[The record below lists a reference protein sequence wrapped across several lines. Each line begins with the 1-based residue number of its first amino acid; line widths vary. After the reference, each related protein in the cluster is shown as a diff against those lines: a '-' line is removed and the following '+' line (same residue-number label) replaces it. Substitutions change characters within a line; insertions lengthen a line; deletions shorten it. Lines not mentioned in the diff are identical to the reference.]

1 MVAETQVFNNNSIYV
16 YFLSCIVIFSYQ
28 HFSKRQKISLI
39 YATTIAMEIISQ
51 YSWKLTSVMLFISMF
66 ILEEYLSDDKVKCEL
81 LSNFWYKTVD
91 FIYQFIFIDTGVCI
105 AINVVVSGKW
115 VRNFL
120 ANKGIPLGVFYGI
133 NIFILLITIHMLN
146 TSKFGLCDFGTIKS
160 YFDKFD
166 GKKIKWDSYELQRR
180 FDAMIELEDKS
191 YFDRK
196 KSYNWLSVEFI
207 KYKIK
212 GYKTNKEWKKQYK
225 EKKTLCQILK
235 CIWRLIKQF
244 RLFRYIINKIEC
256 KYLEST
262 WSVKDAFQRLKRKIR
277 GCSTLEMQLIRNIGI
292 EKGYGKCVIRR
303 KFFEFFYTYLF
314 FNGLK
319 SYYENTQNNKRKE
332 FKKFILYVYLH
343 SIKLSMFGNDFKSIN
358 MLFEQERVEEW
369 DIDKFYVAI
378 LSLTGAPVTPKRM
391 VLYPHAINSIGIDL
405 NRALAW
411 RNMIRDLRI
420 TETKRTNLAEEE
432 VKRVFYV
439 IQGKII
445 PYIEG
450 GIFYGPNDGKN
461 DWPSYGE
468 NNCWSFARTV
478 YWHIWWEKF
487 SNKTGTDDDMMRE
500 YHSLSDRTITQE
512 HCQKYLGEAEPGA
525 VIRICDEIKGND
537 RMGKNRH
544 SQILLS
550 HDQNG
555 IAIYESDNQNTRIG
569 YYTWE
574 QYVAKFGKYKYFKYI
589 KWPTYTREEI

>member
-1 MVAETQVFNNNSIYV
+1 MQVFNNNSIYV

-28 HFSKRQKISLI
+28 HFSKHQRISLI
-39 YATTIAMEIISQ
+39 YATTIAMGIISQ
-51 YSWKLTSVMLFISMF
+51 YSWKLTFVMMFISIF

-81 LSNFWYKTVD
+81 LGNFWYKTVD
-91 FIYQFIFIDTGVCI
+91 FIYQFLFIDAGVCI
-105 AINVVVSGKW
+105 SINIVASGKW
-115 VRNFL
+115 FRNFFI
-120 ANKGIPLGVFYGI
+120 NKGIPLGIFYGI

-160 YFDKFD
+160 YFDIFD

-180 FDAMIELEDKS
+180 FDVMIELEDKS

-196 KSYNWLSVEFI
+196 KSYNWFSVEFI

-212 GYKTNKEWKKQYK
+212 GYKTNKEWIRQYK
-225 EKKTLCQILK
+225 EKKTLCQVLK

-244 RLFRYIINKIEC
+244 RLFRYIINKIKC
-256 KYLEST
+256 KLSESS
-262 WSVKDAFQRLKRKIR
+262 WSVKDAFGRLQRKIR

-292 EKGYGKCVIRR
+292 EKGYNKCVIRR

-319 SYYENTQNNKRKE
+319 CYYENTQNNKRKE

-391 VLYPHAINSIGIDL
+391 VLYPHAINNIGIDL

-411 RNMIRDLRI
+411 RNMIKDFRI
-420 TETKRTNLAEEE
+420 TETKKENLVEED

-439 IQGKII
+439 IQGRII
-445 PYIEG
+445 PYVEG

-468 NNCWSFARTV
+468 DKSWSFARTV
-478 YWHIWWEKF
+478 YWHIWWERF
-487 SNKTGTDDDMMRE
+487 SNKTGTDDDMMRI
-500 YHSLSDRTITQE
+500 YHSLADRTITPE
-512 HCQKYLGEAEPGA
+512 HCRKYLGAAEPGA

-537 RMGKNRH
+537 RMGKKKH
-544 SQILLS
+544 SQVLLS
-550 HDQNG
+550 HDKDG
-555 IAIYESDNQNTRIG
+555 ITIYESNSEKTSIE
-569 YYTWE
+569 YYTWK
-574 QYVAKFGKYKYFKYI
+574 QYAEKYKEYRYFKYI
-589 KWPTYTREEI
+589 KWPTKGYKKI